1 MPRPRIR
8 RRLRFKPN
16 VYYFKPQ
23 GVPMRTLEEVVIL
36 PDELE
41 AFKLHDIDG
50 LEQTEAAKKMGI
62 SQPTFA
68 RTLDKVYKKLADG
81 IIHGKAIKLEDSPKR

>member
-16 VYYFKPQ
+16 VHYFKPQ
-23 GVPMRTLEEVVIL
+23 GVPMRELEEVVIL

-41 AFKLHDIDG
+41 ALKLHDIDG
-50 LEQTEAAKKMGI
+50 LEQIEASKKMGI

-68 RTLDKVYKKLADG
+68 RTLDSVYKKLADG
-81 IIHGKAIKLEDSPKR
+81 IINGKAIKIGGTS